1 MNQKVSII
9 VPVYNVEKY
18 LERCIDSIR
27 QQDYAE
33 LEIILIDDGST
44 DNSPAMCD
52 KYALADQRIVV
63 VHKENGGLSS
73 ARNKGLEMATSPFIT
88 FIDSDDWITQDYV
101 SYLMNMI
108 CKADADIAI
117 IEYLKVK
124 KGQKIC
130 CTAKAS
136 PLEKWNTEEALIK
149 YLEREMYPAWGK
161 MYKKSL
167 FVDNNI
173 QFPQGRIYEDIDTI
187 FKTIKSAKVIC
198 HSNAIKYLY
207 WRDDKSITRTSFSEK
222 NLDALAAFT
231 SLSQESK
238 DSNDAIKSLAAFR
251 LHKSYFSLLGVI
263 AYYGWSSTISPERQ
277 DEILTML
284 LPKFKLYFKECI
296 FSQYVPFKR
305 KCVMLL
311 MRINFK
317 FTCKLI
323 GWARRLGSRCGRSN

>member
-1 MNQKVSII
+1 MNPKVSVI

-33 LEIILIDDGST
+33 MEIILVDDGST
-44 DNSPAMCD
+44 DNSPAICD
-52 KYALADQRIVV
+52 KYASIDKRIVV
-63 VHKENGGLSS
+63 IHKENGGLSS
-73 ARNKGLEMATSPFIT
+73 ARNKGLEIATSIFVT
-88 FIDSDDWITQDYV
+88 FIDSDDWITRDYI
-101 SYLMNMI
+101 SYLMHMI

-130 CTAKAS
+130 CTTGDG

-149 YLEREMYPAWGK
+149 YLEREIYPACGK
-161 MYKKSL
+161 MYKKAL
-167 FVDNNI
+167 FIENKI
-173 QFPQGRIYEDIDTI
+173 EFPLGRIYEDIDTI
-187 FKTIKSAKVIC
+187 FKAIKCARIIC
-198 HSNAIKYLY
+198 YSNAIKYFY
-207 WRDDKSITRTSFSEK
+207 WRDDKSITRTAFSEK
-222 NLDALAAFT
+222 NLDALTAFNN
-231 SLSQESK
+231 LSKESR
-238 DSNDAIKSLAAFR
+238 DSNTAIKSLATFR

-263 AYYGWSSTISPERQ
+263 AYYGWSSSISPKRQ
-277 DEILTML
+277 EEILTML
-284 LPKFKLYFKECI
+284 LQNFKLYFKECI

-305 KCVMLL
+305 KCVMLM

-323 GWARRLGSRCGRSN
+323 GWVRRLG